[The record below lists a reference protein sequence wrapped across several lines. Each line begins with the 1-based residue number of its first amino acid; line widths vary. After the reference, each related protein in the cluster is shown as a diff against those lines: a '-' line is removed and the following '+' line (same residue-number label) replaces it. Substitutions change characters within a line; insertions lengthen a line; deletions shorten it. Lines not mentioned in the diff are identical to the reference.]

1 MVGWFAL
8 VAQFFL
14 AIDNRTAPVGET
26 AIRYISY
33 FTIEANGLAT
43 LGFTVLL
50 VARRTV
56 LGRWFSSQ
64 SVMTAITTY
73 MVVVG
78 LTYNIILR
86 SLWNPSGLEWVD
98 RKSVV

>member
-1 MVGWFAL
+1 VITFRQVFVIAVMMAGWFAL

-50 VARRTV
+50 LARRTV
-56 LGRWFSSQ
+56 CGQ
-64 SVMTAITTY
+64 
-73 MVVVG
+73 MV
-78 LTYNIILR
+78 
-86 SLWNPSGLEWVD
+86 
-98 RKSVV
+98 